1 MAPLGRGVAA
11 VLAGL
16 GLLAGLLAS
25 QGILLDNPEPA
36 EAQRPARLL
45 LPLDAGTGNV
55 SAPAAN
61 TAAAVTCA
69 AVSGRRQHLAL
80 VAWSYSA
87 APTGGRLTLAD
98 GADTV
103 LDLAITAAGPGNL
116 FGSSLALRGEV
127 GNALV
132 ATLAAGGAGV
142 SGKLNTYCY
151 VE

>member
-1 MAPLGRGVAA
+1 MAALVRRVGYLALA

-16 GLLAGLLAS
+16 AGL
-25 QGILLDNPEPA
+25 GGPPPA
-36 EAQRPARLL
+36 EAQRPARLI

-69 AVSGRRQHLAL
+69 AVTGRRQHLAL

-103 LDLAITAAGPGNL
+103 LDLAITGAGPGSL
-116 FGSSLALRGEV
+116 FGSNIALRGEV
-127 GNALV
+127 GTALV
-132 ATLAAGGAGV
+132 ATLAAGGAGI
-142 SGKLNTYCY
+142 SGKLNAYCY